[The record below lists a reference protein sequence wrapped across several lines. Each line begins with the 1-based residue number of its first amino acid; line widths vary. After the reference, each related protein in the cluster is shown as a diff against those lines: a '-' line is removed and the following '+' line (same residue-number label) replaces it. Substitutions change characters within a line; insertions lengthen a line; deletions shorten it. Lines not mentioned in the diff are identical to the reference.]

1 MFAVLSRSLAG
12 DVSRVVRKG
21 GNNDL
26 EVKKYRR
33 RRVHRDENDA
43 SDSRRRFHVIADAV
57 GRGGRREKSPSSS
70 SQMGA
75 AKRDTQIEKLG
86 LSMDELEMYNQE
98 TAGYKSIINAALE
111 ILLETCPPFIP
122 EGTESDVEQFK
133 DEDIESFL
141 SLIHI

>member
-1 MFAVLSRSLAG
+1 MFAVLSRSFAG

-57 GRGGRREKSPSSS
+57 GRRV
-70 SQMGA
+70 
-75 AKRDTQIEKLG
+75 T
-86 LSMDELEMYNQE
+86 LSTLADLTLLVPFVGSWLRICFVDETDNDMP
-98 TAGYKSIINAALE
+98 
-111 ILLETCPPFIP
+111 ILL
-122 EGTESDVEQFK
+122 
-133 DEDIESFL
+133 
-141 SLIHI
+141 